1 MLSMKGNFK
10 RNLTNPNSH
19 TKSNQAT
26 NSFSILN
33 YQLLNEKK
41 TKNKYI
47 LINYYVYVLKKEK
60 AKKKYAKLSVKKQ
73 SPHHKKNVKK
83 T

>member
-1 MLSMKGNFK
+1 MK
-10 RNLTNPNSH
+10 
-19 TKSNQAT
+19 
-26 NSFSILN
+26 
-33 YQLLNEKK
+33 KK